1 MTPVDD
7 GLTRYF
13 WFQHRNTD
21 PNDESVS
28 KFMNDGARMAFEEDR
43 AVLTGVHKGMRDRQT
58 PNIDLRLDAGAKL
71 FESSYSRRLML
82 KVKKLMWTLP
92 LGKEVQ
98 VSNSTLGEARN

>member
-28 KFMNDGARMAFEEDR
+28 RLMNDGARMAFEEDR
-43 AVLTGVHKGMRDRQT
+43 AVLTEVHKGMRDRHT
-58 PNIDLRLDAGAKL
+58 PNIDLRLDAGASFSKAAHK
-71 FESSYSRRLML
+71 ESIMRILTEPG
-82 KVKKLMWTLP
+82 VP
-92 LGKEVQ
+92 
-98 VSNSTLGEARN
+98 A